1 MERLLGKIQTD
12 MIGTVCTVFIDGN
25 YQILRARLIRN
36 TKVSDAAYFSVAIVT
51 YVMLT
56 LALHTY
62 AKVSKSTHYEL
73 S

>member
-12 MIGTVCTVFIDGN
+12 MIGTVCIVFIDGN
-25 YQILRARLIRN
+25 YQILRARLIKN

-51 YVMLT
+51 YAMLT

-62 AKVSKSTHYEL
+62 ANFNMLK
-73 S
+73 

>member
-51 YVMLT
+51 YAMLT

-62 AKVSKSTHYEL
+62 ANFNMLK
-73 S
+73 